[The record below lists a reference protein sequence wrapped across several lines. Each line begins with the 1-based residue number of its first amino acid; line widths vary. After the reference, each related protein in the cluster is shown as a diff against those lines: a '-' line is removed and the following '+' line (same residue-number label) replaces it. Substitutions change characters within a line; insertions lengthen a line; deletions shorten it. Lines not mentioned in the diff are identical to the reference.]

1 MGFLGSDHPH
11 TSITETIN
19 RLTKSKKYDLEVE
32 IGTLVDLIRS
42 RDKYQYNEN
51 QLEAARTLR
60 KKFKYGDKN
69 QISRAFDIMDLLIS
83 QGIKL
88 SVMYNDFKLLD
99 SMGSICSQLDNSQ
112 GLMKRQYSSK
122 LSKKG
127 VQYALSWNEYIMT
140 NDLKD
145 TNCYMGLYDM
155 SLKVKQ
161 RSNSSQGGYS
171 SGNNATSSTN
181 RDSYNDRSR
190 YNDSDSLDSFG
201 NSSRNNRR
209 SYGDRQPQTRSVATP
224 SNRRRTN
231 TGSGRGRNFM
241 DDSAD
246 NSIFGESAQ
255 TVHNPDRLYRIPTI
269 NMKKE
274 APKIKI
280 LISDALAASTA
291 LQNALIMLPDEQN
304 AMLDKNATECFVKAR
319 NIRRKVLRYLQLVV
333 EGDFLGSLIHA
344 NDELV
349 NALTLYDEKS
359 WDEESNSDDSEDD
372 REYDDTESDSEGYN
386 RRNNTDDNSN
396 IYQATEDDFYMAANN
411 PFADNNQL

>member
-11 TSITETIN
+11 TSITETLN
-19 RLTKSKKYDLEVE
+19 RLTKSKNHDLEVE
-32 IGTLVDLIRS
+32 IGTLVDLIRT

-60 KKFKYGDKN
+60 KKFKYGDKT
-69 QISRAFDIMDLLIS
+69 QISRSFDIMDLLIS

-99 SMGSICSQLDNSQ
+99 SMNTICSQLNDKQ

-127 VQYALSWNEYIMT
+127 AQYAISWNEYIVT
-140 NDLKD
+140 NGLRD

-155 SLKVKQ
+155 TIKIKQ
-161 RSNSSQGGYS
+161 SYDRTKNDPNTSNDNFGTSRSNTYDRNSSNSSDDSRSMDRY
-171 SGNNATSSTN
+171 NAPTN
-181 RDSYNDRSR
+181 RP
-190 YNDSDSLDSFG
+190 G
-201 NSSRNNRR
+201 RR
-209 SYGDRQPQTRSVATP
+209 
-224 SNRRRTN
+224 
-231 TGSGRGRNFM
+231 GRGGSNAGRRNFM
-241 DDSAD
+241 NDTAD
-246 NSIFGESAQ
+246 NSIFGESSQ
-255 TVHNPDRLYRIPTI
+255 VVNNPDRLYRIPTI

-274 APKIKI
+274 TPKIKN

-304 AMLDKNATECFVKAR
+304 AMLDKNATESFVKAR
-319 NIRRKVLRYLQLVV
+319 NIRRKVLRYLQLIT

-359 WDEESNSDDSEDD
+359 WEESENDSADDGAYSDTEDEESYNNNRRSK
-372 REYDDTESDSEGYN
+372 RYDDDNDYDSG
-386 RRNNTDDNSN
+386 N
-396 IYQATEDDFYMAANN
+396 IYQSDNSDGGFSMAANN
-411 PFADNNQL
+411 PFADNNKL

>member
-99 SMGSICSQLDNSQ
+99 SMGSICKQLDNSQ

-127 VQYALSWNEYIMT
+127 VQYALSWNDYIMT

-155 SLKVKQ
+155 TLKIKQ
-161 RSNSSQGGYS
+161 QSHGSQGQS
-171 SGNNATSSTN
+171 SGNNVTSSN
-181 RDSYNDRSR
+181 SNDSYNDRSR
-190 YNDSDSLDSFG
+190 YNDYDSLDSFG
-201 NSSRNNRR
+201 NSSGNNRR
-209 SYGDRQPQTRSVATP
+209 SNNSRYNDRQPQSTSVPTP

-241 DDSAD
+241 EDSAD
-246 NSIFGESAQ
+246 NSIFGESSQA
-255 TVHNPDRLYRIPTI
+255 VHNPDRLYKIPTI

-372 REYDDTESDSEGYN
+372 REYNDSESDSE
-386 RRNNTDDNSN
+386 NNNDDNSN
-396 IYQATEDDFYMAANN
+396 IYQATEDDFYMASNN
-411 PFADNNQL
+411 PFADNNEL